1 MGVFRGEIALFGVK
15 SGKVGRIE
23 KKKDYL
29 CMLDIRMDMLVT
41 QTKKNHIPSFLRG
54 KYQLIASVTFTA
66 LFSLVFMLVSIPYS
80 HNAWFALDGSQ
91 AFAFTALFYIISLLT
106 IILSR
111 RIMYALRAM
120 PMTYLQYVLW
130 IVGETL
136 LVCLLYAIFTVQ
148 GDRFGIINLQDRSF
162 GDIYMGA
169 LAYAF
174 VSLVIPAIIA
184 GMYFTI
190 IDKNNTIRLMN
201 YRNVVSDQPIAPKD
215 EQKVTL
221 FDNNG
226 VLKMVVSLEN
236 LYYIEANDN
245 YVIVWYTD
253 SKGQLT
259 KYMLR
264 CRLRTLEES
273 FSGSPLV
280 RGNRSCIVNM
290 GKVKVLRKGED
301 GYVVE
306 LENDATQPVPVTKT
320 YAANVLAV
328 FNATK

>member
-1 MGVFRGEIALFGVK
+1 MQ
-15 SGKVGRIE
+15 
-23 KKKDYL
+23 
-29 CMLDIRMDMLVT
+29 VT
-41 QTKKNHIPSFLRG
+41 APKKNQLPSYFRG

-91 AFAFTALFYIISLLT
+91 AFAFTAFFFIIGLLT
-106 IILSR
+106 VILSR
-111 RIMYALRAM
+111 RIMYAMRAL

-130 IVGETL
+130 IIGESL

-148 GDRFGIINLQDRSF
+148 GDRFGIIDLADRSF
-162 GDIYMGA
+162 LDIYSGA
-169 LAYAF
+169 LVYCF
-174 VSLVIPAIIA
+174 VSLIIPAIIA

-201 YRNVVSDQPIAPKD
+201 YRNVVSDQPISPKD

-226 VLKMVVSLEN
+226 VLKLVVSLDN
-236 LYYIEANDN
+236 LYYIESDDN
-245 YVIVWYTD
+245 YVRVWYSD
-253 SKGQLT
+253 SKGQLV

-273 FSGSPLV
+273 FGGSSLV
-280 RGNRSCIVNM
+280 RCNRSCIVNM

-306 LENDATQPVPVTKT
+306 LESEATEPIPVTKT

>member
-1 MGVFRGEIALFGVK
+1 
-15 SGKVGRIE
+15 
-23 KKKDYL
+23 
-29 CMLDIRMDMLVT
+29 MLVT
-41 QTKKNHIPSFLRG
+41 QTKKNYIPSFLRG
-54 KYQLIASVTFTA
+54 KYQMIATVTFTA
-66 LFSLVFMLVSIPYS
+66 LFSLVFMLISIPYS

-91 AFAFTALFYIISLLT
+91 AFAFTALFYIIALLT
-106 IILSR
+106 VFLSR

-120 PMTYLQYVLW
+120 PLTYAEYVLW

-136 LVCLLYAIFTVQ
+136 MVCLLYAIFTVQ
-148 GDRFGIINLQDRSF
+148 GDRFGIINLNDRSF
-162 GDIYMGA
+162 IDIFLGA
-169 LAYAF
+169 LVYGF
-174 VSLVIPAIIA
+174 VSLIIPAIIA
-184 GMYFTI
+184 GMYFAI

-201 YRNVVSDQPIAPKD
+201 YRNVVTDQPVAAKD

-226 VLKMVVSLEN
+226 VLKLAVSLDN

-253 SKGQLT
+253 SKGVLT

-273 FSGSPLV
+273 FAGSPLV
-280 RGNRSCIVNM
+280 RCNRSCIVNM

-301 GYVVE
+301 GYVLE
-306 LENDATQPVPVTKT
+306 LENNATGPVPVTKT

-328 FNATK
+328 FNETK

>member
-1 MGVFRGEIALFGVK
+1 MIAMRVAVRKNNQIPAYFRA
-15 SGKVGRIE
+15 
-23 KKKDYL
+23 
-29 CMLDIRMDMLVT
+29 
-41 QTKKNHIPSFLRG
+41 

-91 AFAFTALFYIISLLT
+91 AFAFTALFFIIGLLT
-106 IILSR
+106 VILSR
-111 RIMYALRAM
+111 RIMYAMRAL
-120 PMTYLQYVLW
+120 PLTYAQYVLW
-130 IVGETL
+130 IVAESL
-136 LVCLLYAIFTVQ
+136 LVCLLYSIFTVQ
-148 GDRFGIINLQDRSF
+148 GDRFGIIDLKDRSF
-162 GDIYMGA
+162 LDIYTGA
-169 LAYAF
+169 LVYCF
-174 VSLVIPAIIA
+174 VSLIIPAIIA

-201 YRNVVSDQPIAPKD
+201 YRGVVSDQPIAAKD

-226 VLKMVVSLEN
+226 VLKLVVSLDN
-236 LYYIEANDN
+236 LYYIESDDN
-245 YVIVWYTD
+245 YVRVWYVD
-253 SKGQLT
+253 SKGQLV

-273 FSGSPLV
+273 FAGSPLV
-280 RGNRSCIVNM
+280 RCNRSCIVNM

-306 LENDATQPVPVTKT
+306 LENDAIEPVSVTKT

-328 FNATK
+328 FNAAR